1 MIQFRPTILMAAL
14 LLAAT
19 TPAIAQMAAP
29 GDARVVMGHLHV
41 TAADA
46 GEARA
51 FWLAFGGEAT
61 AIGPIQLIGF
71 PGVNIA
77 ITEAEPTG
85 GTLGSV
91 VDHVGF
97 NVPDVAAAD
106 ARWTAAGLTVEPGG
120 FPAQRWLTAPGGVR
134 IEILE
139 NAEVGAPVV
148 MHHVH
153 WNTTEIPA
161 MQAWYARAFGAV
173 PGMRGRFVAADI
185 PGANLTFSEPEGD
198 APLAGTAGRGL
209 DHVGFEAPDL
219 RALIAHL
226 ESEGITLDEGYRE
239 IPGAGVAIAYL
250 TDPWGTRI
258 EITDTLEP

>member
-1 MIQFRPTILMAAL
+1 MTRPFPTIL
-14 LLAAT
+14 AAT
-19 TPAIAQMAAP
+19 VLLIAAAPAHAQMAAF

-41 TAADA
+41 TASDA
-46 GEARA
+46 EEARA
-51 FWLAFGGEAT
+51 FWLALGGEAT
-61 AIGPIQLIGF
+61 AIGPIQLITC

-77 ITEAEPTG
+77 VRVAEPTG
-85 GTLGSV
+85 DTIGSV
-91 VDHVGF
+91 INHVGF
-97 NVPDVAAAD
+97 NVPDVAAAEV
-106 ARWTAAGLTVEPGG
+106 RWTAAGLTVEPGG
-120 FPAQRWLTAPGGVR
+120 FPAQRWITAPGGTR

-139 NAEVGAPVV
+139 AAVDAPVV

-153 WNTTEIPA
+153 WNTGEIPE

-185 PGANLTFSEPEGD
+185 PGANLTFTEPEGD

-219 RALIAHL
+219 RALLAHL
-226 ESEGITLDEGYRE
+226 EAEGIALDEGYRE
-239 IPGAGVAIAYL
+239 VPDAGIAIAYL

-258 EITDTLEP
+258 ELTDTLEP